1 MKYKKTLLFLLIIAI
16 TVTLCSCTDQGLRGG
31 CLVETNADDP
41 PLPRIRCGYMSDK
54 TTFEITDVTLTFC
67 YGVAGPYFYY
77 PDDYVNRFTAY
88 KVVILFRTSDE
99 TEYECK
105 TMDITL
111 FTEEYEMFEDKKGV
125 FEDFTIPAEAFI
137 EETGYIMFD
146 VIQYG
151 MNQGDTE
158 WEQIESGCACINYKK
173 TDANTVELSNKPF
186 D

>member
-1 MKYKKTLLFLLIIAI
+1 MKYKKTLLFLLIIALML
-16 TVTLCSCTDQGLRGG
+16 TLCSCTDQGLRGG

-41 PLPRIRCGYMSDK
+41 LPQIRCGYMSDK

-67 YGVAGPYFYY
+67 YGVAGYYRPDNYF
-77 PDDYVNRFTAY
+77 NSFTAH
-88 KVVILFRTSDE
+88 KVVIQFRTSDE
-99 TEYECK
+99 TVYECK

-111 FTEEYEMFEDKKGV
+111 FTEEYEMHKDKKGV
-125 FEDFTIPAEAFI
+125 FEDFTIPVETFI

-173 TDANTVELSNKPF
+173 TDANTVKLSNKPF

>member
-1 MKYKKTLLFLLIIAI
+1 MKYKKTLLFLLIIALML
-16 TVTLCSCTDQGLRGG
+16 TLCSCTDQGLRGG

-41 PLPRIRCGYMSDK
+41 LPQIRCGYMSDK

-67 YGVAGPYFYY
+67 YGVAGPVYSWPNDYF
-77 PDDYVNRFTAY
+77 NSFTAY
-88 KVVILFRTSDE
+88 KVVIRFRTSDE
-99 TEYECK
+99 TVYECK

-111 FTEEYEMFEDKKGV
+111 FTEEYEMHKDKKGV
-125 FEDFTIPAEAFI
+125 FEDFTIPVETFI

>member
-41 PLPRIRCGYMSDK
+41 LPQIRCGYMSDK

-67 YGVAGPYFYY
+67 YGVAGYYRPDNYF
-77 PDDYVNRFTAY
+77 NSFTAH
-88 KVVILFRTSDE
+88 KVVIQFRTSDGAV
-99 TEYECK
+99 YECK
-105 TMDITL
+105 TMDISL
-111 FTEEYEMFEDKKGV
+111 GIEKYVMFEDKKGV
-125 FEDFTIPAEAFI
+125 FEEFTIPAEVFN
-137 EETGYIMFD
+137 EETGSLAFD

-151 MNQGDTE
+151 MSEGETE
-158 WEQIESGCACINYKK
+158 WKELERGIAPIFYKK
-173 TDANTVELSNKPF
+173 IDQNTVKLSNKPF